1 MSRALIIH
9 HGGQRGRD
17 GEWTADESRVLQ
29 ATPLLRVLADHEVT
43 WVTSR
48 AAAPLLWSNPLI
60 ERIVTPTR
68 QARTALGRER
78 FDLVVNLDATPGS
91 CALADRVRAR
101 RHAGYTWDAGL
112 GRAHVRPTPTLG
124 KPFLG
129 RTYQDWLFALIDRP
143 WSGERYVLGYRSL
156 SQVRFDVG
164 LNHLPAGGN
173 PRQTWPAS
181 AWLALRRRLA
191 LRFAIT
197 LPVAGRG
204 MLDFIDWVHSCR
216 TVVTLNGLGLHA
228 ALAVGTR
235 PVALLSPT
243 DAKAV
248 HLYGQGVA
256 VTPPKKRFGPVST
269 QSDYPTA
276 LAEQGPPT
284 AFSLADITPA
294 AVDAAVET
302 VCSLRR
308 AG

>member
-9 HGGQRGRD
+9 HGGQRGQN
-17 GEWTADESRVLQ
+17 GEWAADESRVLQ
-29 ATPLLRVLADHEVT
+29 ATPLLRVLADHEIT

-60 ERIVTPTR
+60 ERVVTPTR

-78 FDLVVNLDATPGS
+78 FDLVVNLDATPG
-91 CALADRVRAR
+91 CCVLADRVRAR

-112 GRAHVRPTPTLG
+112 GRARVRPTSTLA
-124 KPFLG
+124 KPLLG
-129 RTYQDWLFALIDRP
+129 CTYQDWLFALIDRP
-143 WSGERYVLGYRSL
+143 WSGERYVLGYRPRSP
-156 SQVRFDVG
+156 VRFDVG
-164 LNHLPAGGN
+164 LNHLSAGGE
-173 PRQTWPAS
+173 PWQTWPAS

-191 LRFAIT
+191 LRFAVT

-204 MLDFIDWVHSCR
+204 ILDLIDWVHSCH
-216 TVVTLNGLGLHA
+216 TIVTLNGLGLHA

-235 PVALLSPT
+235 PVALLNPT

-248 HLYGQGVA
+248 HLYGQGVTVA
-256 VTPPKKRFGPVST
+256 PPRSGSFCIST
-269 QSDYPTA
+269 ESNQDA
-276 LAEQGPPT
+276 AFAEQGIPHRC
-284 AFSLADITPA
+284 SLADITPA

-302 VCSLRR
+302 VRSLRR